1 MDFLKAEIATKRK
14 TLDSGNGNGTVNEA
28 PPAKKYMRKA
38 DLDRIKRDEAKKA
51 EQDRLQRAREERERK
66 LFEGAKRVRAPRPH
80 AHVVVAGG

>member
-14 TLDSGNGNGTVNEA
+14 TLDSGNGNGSDEA
-28 PPAKKYMRKA
+28 PPAKKYMRKV